1 MNRPPEYPEVVAPS
15 APRWRRWWLA
25 LLWLWGVQAVV
36 LLTLWPEEHP
46 RLELWLWS
54 AVLPLCWA
62 LALALRVLAWQIDLF
77 GNGVYHRTVD
87 ASVQRWWRRRSLGLP
102 VQRVWLIG
110 PAGDVQ
116 ENYQGLMS
124 GTSLPKPSKLREA
137 SQVRLCCPL
146 SLNKNALRGPAL
158 ARYLARMTLEL
169 PELKER
175 WPTLRGVAWMGD
187 EGSQTAFTTVLGKG
201 GVVLPEVRLSLGD
214 LTDLDALIDA
224 FYHDCRDK
232 DDWVLCAGVMS
243 VESAEGTVLPGE
255 AGFLWLV
262 SWQGRQ
268 VLHRGEYLNET
279 HQTAIGL
286 CTQMQRYAGIDSA
299 PPACLAMDKE
309 SQEAFV
315 EGGWSAGEHQLARH
329 WGLLAHIA
337 PFIGMSLALLQAG
350 KAGQPCGWLSQD
362 GNKRLAIG
370 VAVPHGNE

>member
-1 MNRPPEYPEVVAPS
+1 MSRPPEYPEVVEPGT
-15 APRWRRWWLA
+15 PRWRRWWHA
-25 LLWLWGVQAVV
+25 LVWLWGLQAAAV
-36 LLTLWPEEHP
+36 LTLWPEDQP

-62 LALALRVLAWQIDLF
+62 LVLALRVLSWQIGLF

-87 ASVQRWWRRRSLGLP
+87 AAVERWWRRRSLGLP
-102 VQRVWLIG
+102 VQQVWLIG

-116 ENYQGLMS
+116 ENYQGLMADA
-124 GTSLPKPSKLREA
+124 SLPKPLKLREA
-137 SQVRLCCPL
+137 SPLRLCCPFSL
-146 SLNKNALRGPAL
+146 SDSTSRAPEL
-158 ARYLARMTLEL
+158 ARYLARMALKL

-187 EGSQTAFTTVLGKG
+187 EGSQTAFIRALGKG
-201 GVVLPEVRLSLGD
+201 GVVLPEARLPLED
-214 LTDLDALIDA
+214 LADLDALIDA
-224 FYHDCRDK
+224 FYLDCRDK
-232 DDWVLCAGVMS
+232 DDWVLCAGVLS
-243 VESAEGTVLPGE
+243 TESAEGADLPGE

-268 VLHRGEYLNET
+268 VLHRGEYLDET
-279 HQTAIGL
+279 HQSVTSL
-286 CTQMQRYAGIDSA
+286 CAQMQRYAGIDSA

-309 SQEAFV
+309 SQKTFV
-315 EGGWSAGEHQLARH
+315 EGGWTAARHQLAGH

-362 GNKRLAIG
+362 GHKRLGIG
-370 VAVPHGNE
+370 VAVPHDDE